1 MSAGVSFGYP
11 TSNKD
16 LIWNL
21 DEINKRELACKFL
34 YKFENLLCIYSSS
47 VEQLYTNYSIN
58 MPSDDPSKIVI
69 LPNPYTFHD
78 TFNHI
83 SASAIRDTGL
93 HIVPGQV
100 IGATGLY
107 VMVRSR
113 NRSEPPAPLPFKQ
126 ALRKIIYTQQTKDPF
141 LPILVKGDL
150 RQFDTHTP
158 CLHLHRIKITELS
171 GVSEFNCSNIRASIV
186 EKLKELH
193 RNADQL

>member
-11 TSNKD
+11 STNKD
-16 LIWNL
+16 LVWNL

-34 YKFENLLCIYSSS
+34 YKFENLLCVYSAS

-83 SASAIRDTGL
+83 SATAIRDTGL
-93 HIVPGQV
+93 HIVPGAV
-100 IGATGLY
+100 IGARGLY
-107 VMVRSR
+107 VMVRSKKD
-113 NRSEPPAPLPFKQ
+113 NVAAAPLPFKQ
-126 ALRKIIYTQQTKDPF
+126 ALRKILYTLQTRDPF

-150 RQFDTHTP
+150 RQFDADTP
-158 CLHLHRIKITELS
+158 CLHLHRIKMSALPSI
-171 GVSEFNCSNIRASIV
+171 SEFNCNSIRNSIV
-186 EKLKELH
+186 DKLKDLYRSADEL
-193 RNADQL
+193 